1 MKKIYLTLII
11 AIIAGITLTGGDC
24 EDSGTSGG
32 TQNDPNVMVF
42 SNLVVQE
49 VDPNNGSFG
58 GASPSALN
66 LLLGL
71 VDSSASTNKDVAL
84 VSDGLN
90 PNGSGFDFFW
100 RSGDQSLDN
109 IAQGKKTL
117 FGQFIE
123 WEDITEAQ
131 WDTLSRIW
139 KSTGNADTLT
149 ALDFANQTTKY
160 PGSEYFN
167 YPLTSHRV
175 YAFYLEGKYTS
186 GITSKPVYGMLYLK
200 STSDAGGLFPFR
212 VTVDVKI
219 NTAGINQFLQTVPIQ

>member
-1 MKKIYLTLII
+1 MKNIYLTLII

-42 SNLVVQE
+42 SNLVVYENQTT
-49 VDPNNGSFG
+49 DD
-58 GASPSALN
+58 SPSAIN
-66 LLLGL
+66 LLTGM
-71 VDSSASTNKDVAL
+71 VDSSASTNKDVVL
-84 VSDGLN
+84 VDLAG
-90 PNGSGFDFFW
+90 NGTDFYL
-100 RSGDQSLDN
+100 RSGDLSFDN
-109 IAQGKKTL
+109 IASGKKTL

-149 ALDFANQTTKY
+149 ALDFANQDTRY
-160 PGSEYFN
+160 PGSEYFG

-175 YAFYLEGKYTS
+175 FAFYLEGKYQA
-186 GITSKPVYGMLYLK
+186 GITSNPVYGMIYLK
-200 STSDAGGLFPFR
+200 NATNAGGLYPYR
-212 VTVDVKI
+212 LTVDVKI

>member
-90 PNGSGFDFFW
+90 PNGSGFDF
-100 RSGDQSLDN
+100 SGDLVINHSIISPKVKRLSLVSLLN
-109 IAQGKKTL
+109 GKISLKL
-117 FGQFIE
+117 NGIHF
-123 WEDITEAQ
+123 
-131 WDTLSRIW
+131 
-139 KSTGNADTLT
+139 
-149 ALDFANQTTKY
+149 
-160 PGSEYFN
+160 PGSGNRLEM
-167 YPLTSHRV
+167 LTH
-175 YAFYLEGKYTS
+175 
-186 GITSKPVYGMLYLK
+186 
-200 STSDAGGLFPFR
+200 
-212 VTVDVKI
+212 
-219 NTAGINQFLQTVPIQ
+219 